1 MSQNF
6 PYRRFPAQTETPPP
20 DYDSRRPVG
29 GESDFYGQPQPTRS
43 LAHQQ
48 SSPSSTETPHPA
60 QGSDVAVGLL
70 RSYGLDPTD
79 LARLAELPEEMLN
92 LDSLPHLLRQL
103 KEGRETPSAPP
114 PPLPATAIAP
124 LSSRHP
130 GASRPAA
137 PSAPAANDQ
146 WAQIRNQ
153 PVQYPLGHIL
163 SAAKSRSFAPLS
175 CDRQDRRAD
184 PRPAPAAGSNKHPSG
199 AEKPP
204 PPLST
209 SSCYMLDYG
218 HQGGTA
224 YHGKQGRAD
233 RYDRPAHGQ
242 PASGRTA
249 LPRHSQS
256 DPAGSYGSGPAR
268 DPHRAQHRAEPPQ
281 DLLPH
286 SRAGAGP
293 AVAAP
298 TAPTRKEALD
308 FHGSSPGAF
317 PYSCSLCD
325 VLALSAKVWTQHING
340 SHHADKQLALLQ
352 RYPEWDCR
360 MGRKSRFND
369 EPEKPKDKERPA
381 LRPQTTNRKPEHQRN
396 KRMAK
401 KTGGGNS
408 KVVCA
413 KFEAKCVDEVCLRT
427 LIEPFGKIVKVLMFP
442 CLAFVEMGSNEQARD
457 LEKYYGSNPAAV
469 QGKEVTFEL
478 SSTFSFLQSSR
489 VLSFTP
495 APPGE
500 DGFSDLISVVKRFGA
515 PLYTLALPSLAFVEM
530 KIEAEAQ
537 KLVNYYATNSLKV
550 NGAEIK
556 VSFSGEYNTLM
567 RVSTARKY
575 EEQEKG
581 AEGAGGGGSC
591 VTKRSRSRSPRKGSS
606 PGADGSH
613 PKRSRWGGEEGERK
627 RRSSSPS
634 RERRQGSHQPPRASD
649 GVSLTEEAVVD
660 ADTPP
665 AQPGSEAEFGIPA
678 GSDPDT
684 NEAGTTH
691 DTAETSEEESDI
703 EGMAVIGEDGESL
716 DDDDGDGDGDGT
728 SDTSGPP
735 EQIKV
740 KEEPEEETQIC
751 EEKETAS
758 VPELNNPKEVDEEGE
773 EEEPNFLDIL
783 ENCITLDELC
793 EEDKEENDEK
803 EMEKEEEEKN
813 EKETEMEEEEKDEK
827 EMEKEEEECIYEDK
841 QEEGESKV
849 IYFRNLPSSCFT
861 DGEFVDLVKDQG
873 KAVRYFLVPDRREG
887 FIQMSSGSEAVLA
900 SRELLGNNPSFKGS
914 VMDLTLTDKYPS
926 VSAGWKVLDSGPDED
941 RVEGTRR
948 SGRSGSHSAS
958 PPPPTALTEEP
969 SHLSAAEEESPPSSR
984 KSSSEQQ
991 EVEVP
996 RREDTPTQEVDGSE
1010 DAASEPG
1017 SDDQEQPDEA
1027 GGDET
1032 TPTPEGQT
1040 PQTDEN
1046 SEGVCLE
1053 DVESEQ
1059 TAACTERLGQPQP
1072 GPAGGDVEPA
1082 KPTKPIGAEFV
1093 RPVVG
1098 YFCNLC
1104 EVIYVDEEEA
1114 KVEHCSS
1121 LIHYQKYKE
1130 HTGQDPWS
1138 T

>member
-1 MSQNF
+1 
-6 PYRRFPAQTETPPP
+6 
-20 DYDSRRPVG
+20 
-29 GESDFYGQPQPTRS
+29 
-43 LAHQQ
+43 
-48 SSPSSTETPHPA
+48 
-60 QGSDVAVGLL
+60 LL

-103 KEGRETPSAPP
+103 K
-114 PPLPATAIAP
+114 
-124 LSSRHP
+124 
-130 GASRPAA
+130 
-137 PSAPAANDQ
+137 
-146 WAQIRNQ
+146 
-153 PVQYPLGHIL
+153 
-163 SAAKSRSFAPLS
+163 
-175 CDRQDRRAD
+175 
-184 PRPAPAAGSNKHPSG
+184 SNKHPSG

-204 PPLST
+204 PPPST

-256 DPAGSYGSGPAR
+256 DPAGSYGSGPTR

-293 AVAAP
+293 AVEAP

-360 MGRKSRFND
+360 MKSQ
-369 EPEKPKDKERPA
+369 KIKKDPPFA
-381 LRPQTTNRKPEHQRN
+381 LRQPIANLVRLNPVLDSMSSFGCSNDLTLHPLIEHQRN

-469 QGKEVTFEL
+469 QGKEVSFEL
-478 SSTFSFLQSSR
+478 SSTFSFLQKHRAPAPKTITSKRASSR

-567 RVSTARKY
+567 IS
-575 EEQEKG
+575 
-581 AEGAGGGGSC
+581 
-591 VTKRSRSRSPRKGSS
+591 
-606 PGADGSH
+606 
-613 PKRSRWGGEEGERK
+613 
-627 RRSSSPS
+627 
-634 RERRQGSHQPPRASD
+634 
-649 GVSLTEEAVVD
+649 
-660 ADTPP
+660 
-665 AQPGSEAEFGIPA
+665 
-678 GSDPDT
+678 
-684 NEAGTTH
+684 
-691 DTAETSEEESDI
+691 
-703 EGMAVIGEDGESL
+703 
-716 DDDDGDGDGDGT
+716 
-728 SDTSGPP
+728 
-735 EQIKV
+735 
-740 KEEPEEETQIC
+740 
-751 EEKETAS
+751 
-758 VPELNNPKEVDEEGE
+758 EGE

-827 EMEKEEEECIYEDK
+827 EMEKEEEE
-841 QEEGESKV
+841 
-849 IYFRNLPSSCFT
+849 
-861 DGEFVDLVKDQG
+861 
-873 KAVRYFLVPDRREG
+873 
-887 FIQMSSGSEAVLA
+887 
-900 SRELLGNNPSFKGS
+900 
-914 VMDLTLTDKYPS
+914 
-926 VSAGWKVLDSGPDED
+926 
-941 RVEGTRR
+941 
-948 SGRSGSHSAS
+948 
-958 PPPPTALTEEP
+958 
-969 SHLSAAEEESPPSSR
+969 
-984 KSSSEQQ
+984 
-991 EVEVP
+991 
-996 RREDTPTQEVDGSE
+996 VDGSE

-1040 PQTDEN
+1040 PQTDE
-1046 SEGVCLE
+1046 
-1053 DVESEQ
+1053 
-1059 TAACTERLGQPQP
+1059 
-1072 GPAGGDVEPA
+1072 
-1082 KPTKPIGAEFV
+1082 
-1093 RPVVG
+1093 
-1098 YFCNLC
+1098 
-1104 EVIYVDEEEA
+1104 
-1114 KVEHCSS
+1114 
-1121 LIHYQKYKE
+1121 
-1130 HTGQDPWS
+1130 
-1138 T
+1138 